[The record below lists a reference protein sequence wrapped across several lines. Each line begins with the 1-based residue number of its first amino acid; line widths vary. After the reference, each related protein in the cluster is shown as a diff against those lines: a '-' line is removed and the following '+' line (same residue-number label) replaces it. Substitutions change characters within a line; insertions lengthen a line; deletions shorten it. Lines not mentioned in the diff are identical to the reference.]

1 MNNENFYQI
10 LGVTETATSD
20 EIKKSYRKLA
30 KENHPDAGG
39 NEETFK
45 KISVAYD
52 TLGDEQKR
60 KQYDNQRNNPFGSFG
75 NMDDMINQMFNNRR
89 QTQNSRPTH
98 TSNITVNIGVLDSY
112 KAQKQTLSYRRQTN
126 CEPCGGSGGDKRT
139 CNVCGGSG
147 NIVRQVGSGMFV
159 QLMQMACDGCGGTGS
174 KIINPCFLCNGVGT
188 KPEMKS
194 IDVSIPHGIDNGQF
208 LRLQGMG
215 DFRNGVFGDLI
226 VRIELKP
233 QDGFDKIGNHL
244 VYNAFLG
251 LDELNSGNM
260 VVPHPDGQL
269 NIKMPKKVDTSIP
282 LRVKSK
288 GFRLETIGDLMINQ
302 YVKFERD

>member
-10 LGVTETATSD
+10 LGVSENATSED
-20 EIKKSYRKLA
+20 IKKSYRKLA

-39 NEETFK
+39 NEDVFK

-52 TLGDEQKR
+52 TLGDEDKR
-60 KQYDNQRNNPFGSFG
+60 RQYDQQRKNPFGGFG
-75 NMDDMINQMFNNRR
+75 NMGDMFSQMFNRGNNQNNRR
-89 QTQNSRPTH
+89 VH

-112 KAQKQTLSYRRQTN
+112 RSGKHTLSYRRQN
-126 CEPCGGSGGDKRT
+126 MCEPCSGSGGDKKT
-139 CNVCGGSG
+139 CNICGGSG
-147 NIVRQVGSGMFV
+147 VVVKQVGSGMFV

-174 KIINPCFLCNGVGT
+174 KIINPCFLCNGLGHR
-188 KPEMKS
+188 PEIKNLD
-194 IDVSIPHGIDNGQF
+194 ISIPHGIDNGQF

-215 DFRNGVFGDLI
+215 DFRNGINGDLV

-233 QDGFDKIGNHL
+233 QDNFEKIDNHL
-244 VYNAFLG
+244 VYNAY
-251 LDELNSGNM
+251 LNLEDLKSGNIT
-260 VVPHPDGQL
+260 VPHPDGTL

-288 GFRLETIGDLMINQ
+288 GFRLDTIGDLMIKQ
-302 YVKFERD
+302 FVRFERD